1 MQVATLLAKP
11 SASITFTFNGELIS
25 AVPGQSVG
33 AAILETGERTLRVTR
48 FENKPRGMFCGIGVC
63 FDCLVVI
70 DGVPNQRA
78 CLIEVRDGMKINTQ
92 VGGAWSK

>member
-1 MQVATLLAKP
+1 MATLLAKP

-33 AAILETGERTLRVTR
+33 AAILETGARTLRVTR

-78 CLIEVRDGMKINTQ
+78 CLIEVRDGMKVITQ